1 MENNFDIR
9 NASLLQL
16 ASRLNEINQE
26 IDSLIIEYND
36 VIAEIKKRTP
46 QLSEDPNL
54 TPKVKMKKLQFDSWG
69 SEEYCVKD
77 KK

>member
-1 MENNFDIR
+1 MENRFDIK

-36 VIAEIKKRTP
+36 VIREIKERTP
-46 QLSEDPNL
+46 EVSDDPNL
-54 TPKVKMKKLQFDSWG
+54 RPKTKMKILQFDSWG
-69 SEEYCVKD
+69 SD
-77 KK
+77 